1 MELHYQSTSHESA
14 ELTAF
19 NENLE
24 LNLGWPLWRTG
35 ALIRQ
40 HDPIPRFAFMKVL
53 EGGIVKKK
61 PIFAE
66 VSDG

>member
-24 LNLGWPLWRTG
+24 LNLGWPLSKAASELAIVEAKTGNRT
-35 ALIRQ
+35 A
-40 HDPIPRFAFMKVL
+40 
-53 EGGIVKKK
+53 
-61 PIFAE
+61 AE
-66 VSDG
+66 ISRKATDL